1 MLNNI
6 IRTINFLTLA
16 YVFGSTVWFL
26 FIQSPALV
34 KRIGRDRFVPLQMSL
49 VGVLFR
55 SLTAALLV
63 MTVAALVLEQNV
75 LSGPVLSAATAL
87 GGALIN
93 HFFVVP
99 RALKHG
105 GRSLREEVTVDE
117 QKSVSR
123 FASEGGGEATRF
135 WHRVLVLFVVV
146 TLAGV
151 VLHAVYLVAG

>member
-1 MLNNI
+1 MLTNI
-6 IRTINFLTLA
+6 VRTINFLTLA

-34 KRIGRDRFVPLQMSL
+34 NRIGRDRFVPLQMGL

-55 SLTAALLV
+55 SLSVALLI
-63 MTVAALVLEQNV
+63 MTVAALALEQNV

-87 GGALIN
+87 AAALIN

-105 GRSLREEVTVDE
+105 GRSLREEVTEDE

-135 WHRVLVLFVVV
+135 WHRVLIIFVVIM
-146 TLAGV
+146 LAGV
-151 VLHAVYLVAG
+151 VLHTFQLAAG